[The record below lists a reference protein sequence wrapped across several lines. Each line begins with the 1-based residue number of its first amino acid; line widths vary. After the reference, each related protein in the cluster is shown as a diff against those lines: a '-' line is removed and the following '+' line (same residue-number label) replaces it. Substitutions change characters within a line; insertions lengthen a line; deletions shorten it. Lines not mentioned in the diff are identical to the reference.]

1 VNFFAHQDRAKN
13 TTRKLVLLFVCA
25 VISLVVIT
33 SLLIIFALGF
43 SENASADIAFDINL
57 IASDIFIL
65 VSLGVVAVVGL
76 GSLFRL
82 AQLKGGGKVVAESMG
97 GRLLNTGTRDAD
109 ERKILN
115 VVEEIAIA
123 SGTPVPPVYLME
135 DSAINAF
142 AAGYKAQD
150 AVIGITRGCI
160 QLLNR
165 DELQG
170 VIAHEFSHIFNGD
183 MRLNI
188 RLMGLLYGIMVIG
201 LIGYFI
207 VRGSVYRRYSS
218 RSNKKNG
225 GIVVLGIGLLI
236 VGYGGTFFGN
246 MIKAAVSRQ
255 REFLADASA
264 VQFTRNPDGIASALK
279 KIGGYKEGSTIKSA
293 DASEISHMLFS
304 QGLSTG
310 FTGLFA
316 THPPLAERISR
327 IDPQWHG
334 EFSEIAG
341 SAKAKS
347 TNEQVSG
354 FNTKGFSKDTE
365 GSSRNAEGSSKNA
378 EGSSKNAEGS
388 SRNAEGSSKGTKG
401 FSTSAIDSIGEPGPE
416 HIELA
421 ASYLS
426 QLPDKVSEDAHSSF
440 GACMLMHCLLMALA
454 NPETEKKQLAILKAG
469 LNSRQYSNLLAVQKR
484 TSWVSRDLY
493 LTLIDLCLP
502 ALKQLSPIQYRTFMS
517 HLSQLIVADDDVSV
531 FEWCIFKILR
541 YNLDQAPP
549 TRDRRIDL
557 KAAGWASEALLSVL
571 SMVGNTDEKEAEAA
585 FNNAQVLL
593 SIPQT
598 LHFKAEYKNNT
609 EALEKATDVLKNLKP
624 LQKPRL
630 LKAMASCINADG
642 IVSPEEAELLRA
654 VASLLDCPIPPL
666 LNQQKFI

>member
-1 VNFFAHQDRAKN
+1 MNFFAQQDRARN
-13 TTRKLVLLFVCA
+13 TTRKLVFLFCCA
-25 VISLVVIT
+25 VISLIVIT
-33 SLLIIFALGF
+33 SLLIIFTISF
-43 SENASADIAFDINL
+43 SESASGEINFDSEL
-57 IASDIFIL
+57 ITSDIFIL
-65 VSLGVVAVVGL
+65 VSLGVIAVVTL

-82 AQLKGGGKVVAESMG
+82 AQLRGGGKVVAEAMG

-160 QLLNR
+160 QQLNR

-188 RLMGLLYGIMVIG
+188 RLIGLLYGIMVIG
-201 LIGYFI
+201 LIGYYI
-207 VRGSVYRRYSS
+207 VRGSVYRRHSS
-218 RSNKKNG
+218 RSDKKGG

-246 MIKAAVSRQ
+246 IIKAAVSRQ
-255 REFLADASA
+255 REYLADASA
-264 VQFTRNPDGIASALK
+264 VQFTRNPDGIAGALK
-279 KIGGYKEGSTIKSA
+279 KIGGFKEGSTIKSA

-304 QGLSTG
+304 QGLKTS

-327 IDPQWHG
+327 IDPNWHG
-334 EFSEIAG
+334 EFTEIA
-341 SAKAKS
+341 STTKTAT

-354 FNTKGFSKDTE
+354 F
-365 GSSRNAEGSSKNA
+365 
-378 EGSSKNAEGS
+378 
-388 SRNAEGSSKGTKG
+388 
-401 FSTSAIDSIGEPGPE
+401 STTAPPKSAIDSIGEPESE
-416 HIELA
+416 HIEMA
-421 ASYLS
+421 ANNLS
-426 QLPDKVSEDAHSSF
+426 LLPVEITEDAHSSF
-440 GACMLMHCLLMALA
+440 GACMLMHCLLMELA
-454 NPETEKKQLAILKAG
+454 TPEVEKKQIDILKEG
-469 LNSRQYSNLLAVQKR
+469 LSPRQYSSLLAIRNKA
-484 TSWVSRDLY
+484 SWVSRDLY
-493 LTLIDLCLP
+493 LTMIDLCLP
-502 ALKQLSPIQYRTFMS
+502 ALKQLSSTQYRTFMS
-517 HLSQLIVADDDVSV
+517 HLSQLIVADEHISV

-541 YNLDQAPP
+541 YNLDQEIQ
-549 TRDRRIDL
+549 TREKRVDL
-557 KAAGWASEALLSVL
+557 NAAGWACEALLSVL
-571 SMVGNTDEKEAEAA
+571 SFIGNTDEEKAETA
-585 FNNAQVLL
+585 FNNSQIQLKL
-593 SIPQT
+593 RKPIS
-598 LHFKAEYKNNT
+598 FKTEYRNNT
-609 EALEKATDVLKNLKP
+609 EVLEKATDLLKNLKP

-642 IVSPEEAELLRA
+642 IVTPEEAELLRA
-654 VASLLDCPIPPL
+654 VACLLDCPIPPL